1 MVSSARMLRDQ
12 TAAAATAAATRES
25 CESRRPLRKTKVAN
39 YALLLSLLS
48 SILSF
53 LSTLYSPLSSLTLQA
68 FNAIRFDAAFFAVSS
83 VHPPVASSL
92 HLTVCL
98 PPPLPPPSLSLCL
111 AHCRAHISPL
121 LLPSQLAVNTK
132 YNCLTVH
139 KNEEIKDPFVCVHRV
154 SIELHSNNNNNDL
167 NSSSNPQQQQ
177 LNSTQREIFEFA
189 RQIISHQYV
198 GDCLSRNRSPS
209 TTLRLSVC
217 LSPLRLSVCLSHPSN
232 TAGISLNAAVEH
244 LLRLCVF
251 FFGGCTSE
259 A

>member
-1 MVSSARMLRDQ
+1 MQVFTVCLFVIYADHSPVRCGLRMSVRCLCMCVCMCGCGGCSQLGENFLMVSSARMLRDQ
-12 TAAAATAAATRES
+12 TAAATAAATRES

-154 SIELHSNNNNNDL
+154 SIELHNSNNKNNDL

-177 LNSTQREIFEFA
+177 LNSKR
-189 RQIISHQYV
+189 
-198 GDCLSRNRSPS
+198 DL
-209 TTLRLSVC
+209 
-217 LSPLRLSVCLSHPSN
+217 
-232 TAGISLNAAVEH
+232 
-244 LLRLCVF
+244 
-251 FFGGCTSE
+251 
-259 A
+259 